1 MGRISER
8 MNQLEK
14 DVMKTVMDFLP
25 SGAFS
30 TLGAMGTDEDKMM
43 KAATDIAV
51 STLAYCEEASESLDK
66 IEELEEK
73 LDDVLAHQAK
83 LEKLFTVLVGQ
94 NKNGF
99 GELDTRFDGLEEAVR
114 ELADDK
120 TLPKRTTKKEK
131 EE

>member
-30 TLGAMGTDEDKMM
+30 TLGAMGTDEDKMT